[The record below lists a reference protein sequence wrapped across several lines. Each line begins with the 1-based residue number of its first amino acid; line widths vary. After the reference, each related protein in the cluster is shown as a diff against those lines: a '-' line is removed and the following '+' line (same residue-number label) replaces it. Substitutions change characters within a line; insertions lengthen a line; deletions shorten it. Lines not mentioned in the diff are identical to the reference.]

1 MGGGEG
7 RGKRRRREGEETK
20 REGKKGEKENLI
32 FCRELWFPRANF
44 HRKREDVC
52 QIFLGNSK

>member
-32 FCRELWFPRANF
+32 FCRELWFL
-44 HRKREDVC
+44 EL
-52 QIFLGNSK
+52 IFIGNVRMFARYF